1 MKYKLVLVLF
11 CVCLLFMGVYTD
23 QPGALADPGDNLRL
37 KFVDETNTPVPL
49 RVELINEKG
58 EGIIAP
64 DAMPVLRAKRNG
76 GDLKEASRL
85 LTVEQ
90 IKGKMVTKVENW
102 FTGTRQFYST
112 GYNQLTVPPGSY
124 TLRVFKGNEYK
135 RRSFTLNVKE
145 GRVLE

>member
-11 CVCLLFMGVYTD
+11 CVCLPFMGVYSD
-23 QPGALADPGDNLRL
+23 QTGALADPGINLRL
-37 KFVDETNTPVPL
+37 KFVDETNTPVLL

-58 EGIIAP
+58 EGVIAP

-76 GDLKEASRL
+76 GGLKEASRL

-112 GYNQLTVPPGSY
+112 GFNQLNVPQGSY
-124 TLRVFKGNEYK
+124 TLRFFKVN
-135 RRSFTLNVKE
+135 
-145 GRVLE
+145 

>member
-58 EGIIAP
+58 EG
-64 DAMPVLRAKRNG
+64 DESMRRN
-76 GDLKEASRL
+76 
-85 LTVEQ
+85 
-90 IKGKMVTKVENW
+90 
-102 FTGTRQFYST
+102 
-112 GYNQLTVPPGSY
+112 
-124 TLRVFKGNEYK
+124 
-135 RRSFTLNVKE
+135 RSELNSN
-145 GRVLE
+145 